1 MTFYVYIFLK
11 IVWSFL
17 FVNYC
22 RSWCF
27 YWRNSINSYCCSGRK
42 YGCHIGT
49 TLSYQWF
56 DLFSLSY
63 CILMIAILWFLFSLW
78 SYPNIIMFVHAN
90 VCQPLFS
97 KLTNLIWISWSI
109 LGSFWFEKSQF
120 HEIMIKLTRNKL
132 KSTGCH
138 CKIKIRIAID

>member
-1 MTFYVYIFLK
+1 MSEAFCLWIIAGVD
-11 IVWSFL
+11 V
-17 FVNYC
+17 
-22 RSWCF
+22 
-27 YWRNSINSYCCSGRK
+27 SIEEIQSTVTAVLEENMVAILEQRY
-42 YGCHIGT
+42 HING
-49 TLSYQWF
+49 LPF
-56 DLFSLSY
+56 FSLRY